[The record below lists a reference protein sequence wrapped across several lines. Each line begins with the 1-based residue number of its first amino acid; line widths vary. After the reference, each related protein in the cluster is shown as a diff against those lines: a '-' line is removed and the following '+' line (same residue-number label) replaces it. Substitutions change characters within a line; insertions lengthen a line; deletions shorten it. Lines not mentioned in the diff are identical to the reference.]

1 MGVHKIVGAGGEQY
15 LPFALSK
22 LRQLTSEAA
31 AQYGHAHRVIYADSG
46 AVIRLRVA
54 GSEQYLHITAG
65 GGNYQFTSSGPAV
78 KMGRLAAIPAD
89 LPLGY
94 AVKVGVVKGKLKA
107 TPLGSTVEADTEHP
121 PRWPYSTNPSAMNE
135 MLVKK
140 DIWQV
145 QHVTEHV
152 HYPSKKSGAAVAKY
166 PFLVSSWAPS
176 TSVLGL
182 LKNSSVPATNGGQT
196 DFMYDAA
203 PSLFQA
209 GGEGGPL
216 GGSGLVPDADWYR
229 RAATCVVE
237 HPEYGSRRFV
247 VMVSADNKFHA
258 YPTSSEID
266 PALVDD
272 SPYQAQ
278 QIKTNV
284 PEKFVKRAAAP
295 LPVWCRQSAMSSRD
309 EFAGAAGDPGQETQ
323 YVREVPQYLWEFNS
337 AGTKACCVVFEDL
350 EQPAGFN
357 FSRPIYLLPGAG
369 GGEVGETLPGLLE
382 LGIDIALTGED
393 PEEFTFALRV
403 LQALRPSVDSRYF
416 LAANYSWV
424 VPAET
429 PDPPPKPPP
438 KEPPPNT
445 ADLDDLIVIT
455 GHVYHTSQTRS
466 RFYEPVKLNIYAGK
480 GVLRVRNLTKGTV
493 VMEFISYN
501 SNQRYMNEYPNIS
514 AAESSA
520 YETNIGATESFTAS
534 SSLVA
539 HDLRILAFAVQ
550 QRFVVNSL
558 GLHPN
563 GVPNA
568 PGSMRQAQ
576 RLQVYAYNKLVQEK
590 YLDPGH
596 PLNPRV
602 AAVHEDVETDHL
614 FEFPC
619 NSIGQFETNQ
629 RYIHPTGNP
638 LVTSANNPYYGFRW
652 YQSAYWYLATVPLL
666 RPRYASIDTA
676 GWYTRGEGPFQAGAL
691 LYAQMVLPAVSPDM
705 PVVHDKF
712 AVHPDGSWSLVTAP
726 FYYYAGDT
734 DLDEPYPSR
743 RPMTAAAMRQGR
755 IDIICLRSGGKKIMT
770 THLECLNE
778 AYGKKW
784 KEEDFL
790 YRLSILHKYDSSSR
804 PWVYLGVHLADDPV
818 TGAPREA
825 FIHCTRNDAESAPA
839 RRHALD
845 ARRWAPLYKEEETH
859 ASSESDV
866 TFVNGEPGGLGGA
879 INSPIDRPATADI
892 SEFIPFVGASAL
904 FF

>member
-1 MGVHKIVGAGGEQY
+1 MGVHKIIGPGGEQY

-22 LRQLTSEAA
+22 LRQLAVEAA
-31 AQYGHAHRVIYADSG
+31 NQYGTANRVVYADSG
-46 AVIRLRVA
+46 AVIRLRVD
-54 GSEQYLHITAG
+54 GSEQHLHITAG

-152 HYPSKKSGAAVAKY
+152 HYPSKKNGAAMAKY

-182 LKNSSVPATNGGQT
+182 LKNSSVPATTGGQT

-266 PALVDD
+266 PDLVDD

-295 LPVWCRQSAMSSRD
+295 MPVWCRQSAVSSRD
-309 EFAGAAGDPGQETQ
+309 EFADAIGDPWQEAQ
-323 YVREVPQYLWEFNS
+323 YVLEVPQYLWEFNS

-357 FSRPIYLLPGAG
+357 FGRPIYLSPGAG

-382 LGIDIALTGED
+382 LGIDIALTGEG
-393 PEEFTFALRV
+393 PEEFTFNLRV
-403 LQALRPSVDSRYF
+403 LQALRPSIDGQYF
-416 LAANYSWV
+416 LSAGYSWV

-429 PDPPPKPPP
+429 PDPPP

-466 RFYEPVKLNIYAGK
+466 RFYEPIMLNIYAGK
-480 GVLRVRNLTKGTV
+480 GILRVRNLTKGTV
-493 VMEFISYN
+493 VRKFISYD
-501 SNQRYMNEYPNIS
+501 SNNRYMNEYSDIDI
-514 AAESSA
+514 AGYTDAEK
-520 YETNIGATESFTAS
+520 NIGATEAFTAS
-534 SSLVA
+534 SFLVA

-550 QRFVVNSL
+550 QRFVINSV
-558 GLHPN
+558 GWYPN
-563 GVPNA
+563 GDPNA

-576 RLQVYAYNKLVQEK
+576 RLQVYAYDKLVQEK

-596 PLNPRV
+596 PINPRLD
-602 AAVHEDVETDHL
+602 AAHKDVETDHL

-619 NSIGQFETNQ
+619 NSIGQFDTKE
-629 RYIHPTGNP
+629 RYRHPTGNP
-638 LVTSANNPYYGFRW
+638 LVTSDNNPYYGFRW

-666 RPRYASIDTA
+666 RPRYTSINT
-676 GWYTRGEGPFQAGAL
+676 GGQYVYGEGPFQAGAL
-691 LYAQMVLPAVSPDM
+691 LYAQMVLPAVSPDI

-726 FYYYAGDT
+726 FFYYAGGT
-734 DLDEPYPSR
+734 DVDEPWPSR

-755 IDIICLRSGGKKIMT
+755 LDIICLRSGGKKIMT
-770 THLECLNE
+770 THLECLNK
-778 AYGKKW
+778 AYGKAW
-784 KEEDFL
+784 VEEDFL
-790 YRLSILHKYDSSSR
+790 YRLSILHKYDSSGR

-818 TGAPREA
+818 TGAPREM
-825 FIHCTRNDAESAPA
+825 FIHCTRNDAVSAA
-839 RRHALD
+839 DRRHALD
-845 ARRWAPLYKEEETH
+845 ARRWAPFYKEEETH
-859 ASSESDV
+859 ASSESSV
-866 TFVNGEPGGLGGA
+866 VYVNGEPGGLGGPL
-879 INSPIDRPATADI
+879 NSPTDHPATAYI
-892 SEFIPFVGASAL
+892 AGFIPFSGASAL